1 MLASFLTPEKLRVS
15 KLGETPGL
23 DPQTCFNPR
32 IPGVPEDVKPGEIPG
47 VFMGFKESRSKKV
60 MVEKKNRCR
69 LDCFLQSG
77 RVVHQCRHPGKKRS
91 FEVLYVSGKV

>member
-60 MVEKKNRCR
+60 MVEKKKP
-69 LDCFLQSG
+69 L
-77 RVVHQCRHPGKKRS
+77 PP
-91 FEVLYVSGKV
+91 